1 MQLLDGKALSQKIKL
16 QIKEDVTKR
25 AASGGIIPHLC
36 AILVGNDPAS
46 ETYVRNK
53 ILSCEEIGYKSTMFR
68 YDTSITEEELLAKIE
83 EINNDASIHGLLVQ
97 LPLPKHIDVSKV
109 VEKVDYRKDV
119 DGFHPMNI
127 GRMAKNMPCALPA
140 TPYGILKILE
150 EYKIE
155 TKGKNCVVVGRSQIV
170 GSPISILMSRPGYP
184 GNATVT
190 VCHSHT
196 KDLASFTREADII
209 IAAVGVPELIKENM
223 VKEGAVIIDVG
234 MNRIED
240 ATRKSGFR
248 LVGDVAFDE
257 VKDKCSFITPVP
269 GGVGPMTI
277 ACLLLNTLQA
287 AS

>member
-1 MQLLDGKALSQKIKL
+1 MQILDGKALSIKIKN
-16 QIKEDVTKR
+16 QIKEEVSRKKDSG
-25 AASGGIIPHLC
+25 ASIPHLC

-53 ILSCEEIGYKSTMFR
+53 IKSCEEIGFKSSLFR
-68 YDTSITEEELLAKIE
+68 YESSISEAELLHQIDV
-83 EINNDASIHGLLVQ
+83 INNDPDIHGLLVQ

-109 VEKVDYRKDV
+109 VEKIDYRKDV

-127 GRMAKNMPCALPA
+127 GRMAKNLPCALPA
-140 TPYGILKILE
+140 TRYGILKILE
-150 EYKIE
+150 EYNIE

-170 GSPISILMSRPGYP
+170 GSPISILMSRPAYP

-196 KDLASFTREADII
+196 IDLASYTRKADII
-209 IAAVGVPELIKENM
+209 IAAVGIPQLIKADM

-234 MNRIED
+234 MNRIDD
-240 ATRKSGFR
+240 ASKKSGFR
-248 LVGDVAFDE
+248 LVGDVDFDE
-257 VKDKCSFITPVP
+257 VKDKCSYITPVP

-287 AS
+287 TN

>member
-248 LVGDVAFDE
+248 LVGDVAFEE